1 MSRPVI
7 LTRIHTTLPD
17 TASAKTL
24 AVALLQAR
32 LVACAHIA
40 PQGLSL
46 YTWNGTAE
54 ESAEVMLWLKTT
66 ADRAAEAVAE
76 LARRHPYDCPMILT
90 DQVAA
95 NPAYAD
101 WVTDQTR

>member
-1 MSRPVI
+1 MTLI
-7 LTRIHTTLPD
+7 RIHTTLPD
-17 TASAKTL
+17 TATAKTV
-24 AVALLQAR
+24 AAALLQAR

-40 PQGLSL
+40 PAGLSL

-66 ADRAAEAVAE
+66 TDRAAEAVAE
-76 LARRHPYDCPMILT
+76 LARLHPYDCPMILT

-95 NPAYAD
+95 NPPYAA
-101 WVTDQTR
+101 WVAEQTT

>member
-1 MSRPVI
+1 MSF

-17 TASAKTL
+17 TATAKTL
-24 AVALLQAR
+24 AQALLQAR

-40 PQGLSL
+40 PPGLSL

-54 ESAEVMLWLKTT
+54 ESAEIMLWLKTT
-66 ADRAAEAVAE
+66 PERAAEAVAE

-90 DQVAA
+90 DTVEA
-95 NPAYAD
+95 NPAYVA
-101 WVTDQTR
+101 WVAEQVA